1 MGDEPVERDPRG
13 EALFERLRDAERAA
27 DPAAAIRN
35 LQAAVAGLTDAV
47 AEMRAAR
54 YDGGDETGS
63 VTATVDGT
71 GRVGPVRISARA
83 VRGLDHRELGAA
95 CLAAVLDARRAM
107 TDCTRRRITALT
119 GQEPPER
126 GPDLDDLWSRNW
138 GQR

>member
-1 MGDEPVERDPRG
+1 MEDEPAERDPRG
-13 EALFERLRDAERAA
+13 EALFARLRDAERAA

-35 LQAAVAGLTDAV
+35 LQTAVAGLTGAV
-47 AEMRAAR
+47 TEMRTAR

-71 GRVGPVRISARA
+71 SRVGAVRISATA
-83 VRGLDHRELGAA
+83 VRELDHRELGAA

-107 TDCTRRRITALT
+107 TDGTRRRITALT
-119 GQEPPER
+119 GQEPPEQ
-126 GPDLDDLWSRNW
+126 GPDLNDLWNRNW